1 MSFKSYSDMNGYV
14 VTASIVLYKNKID
27 ELKRAIDSFLD
38 TELPVRIY
46 LIDNSPTPE
55 LENIIKDERVE
66 YFYLNANR
74 GFGAGHNAV
83 LRRPHLLGKYHIILN
98 PDIYFEKGTTEALV
112 EYMDNNQDVGN
123 VMPKVIYPDG
133 SLQYLCKLLPT
144 PMDWIGRMFLPVKS
158 LKDKLNDRFEMHFS
172 GYDKEMN
179 VPYLSGCY
187 MFLRTSV
194 VEEIGVFDEGI
205 FMYGEDTDLNR
216 RIYEKYRTMYL
227 PSVTIVHKH
236 EKGSHKNLRLFWIH
250 VKAAIYY
257 LNKWG
262 WFFDKERKRIN
273 SETVK
278 IYSK

>member
-1 MSFKSYSDMNGYV
+1 MSQYLVS
-14 VTASIVLYKNKID
+14 ASIVLYRNNID
-27 ELKRAIDSFLD
+27 GLKRAINSFLSTD
-38 TELPVRIY
+38 LSIHIY

-55 LENIIKDERVE
+55 LENIVNDDRAE

-83 LRRPHLLGKYHIILN
+83 LRRPHLLGKYHIVLN
-98 PDIYFEKGTTEALV
+98 PDIYFERGTVETLV
-112 EYMDNNQDVGN
+112 EYMDNNNDVGN

-133 SLQYLCKLLPT
+133 SIQYLCKLLPT
-144 PMDWIGRMFLPVKS
+144 PMDWIGRMFLPIKS
-158 LKDKLNDRFEMHFS
+158 LKDNLNYKFEMRFS

-179 VPYLSGCY
+179 VPYLSGCF

-194 VEEIGVFDEGI
+194 LMDIGVFDEGI
-205 FMYGEDTDLNR
+205 FMYGEDTDFNR
-216 RIYEKYRTMYL
+216 RIYQKYRTMYL

-236 EKGSHKNLRLFWIH
+236 EQGSHKNFRLFWIH

-262 WFFDKERKRIN
+262 WFFDKDRKRIN
-273 SETVK
+273 SETFK
-278 IYSK
+278 LYCKNNED

>member
-1 MSFKSYSDMNGYV
+1 MKQNNYII
-14 VTASIVLYKNKID
+14 TASIVLYRNKRD
-27 ELKRAIDSFLD
+27 ELKKAIDSFLD
-38 TELPVRIY
+38 TELRVRIY
-46 LIDNSPTPE
+46 LIDNSPTPD
-55 LENIIKDERVE
+55 LENITNDERAE

-74 GFGAGHNAV
+74 GFGSGHNV
-83 LRRPHLLGKYHIILN
+83 ILRRPHLMGKYHIILN

-112 EYMDNNQDVGN
+112 DYMDKNYDVGN

-158 LKDKLNDRFEMHFS
+158 LKDKLNNRFEMRFS

-194 VEEIGVFDEGI
+194 IEEIGVFDERI

-216 RIYEKYRTMYL
+216 RIYQKYRTMYL

-236 EKGSHKNLRLFWIH
+236 EKGSYKNLRLFWVHI
-250 VKAAIYY
+250 KAAIYY

-262 WFFDKERKRIN
+262 WFFDKERKQIN
-273 SETVK
+273 AET
-278 IYSK
+278 ITMYSK